1 LGNATLATA
10 RQVAACHAEAFGV
23 GGLDVNMSRAATFSI
38 VLLCWAAIY
47 LPALGSLEIKGE
59 EGRRIL
65 PAVTML
71 DTGNYLVPQVGSE
84 PYYRKPPLVNW
95 LVAASFKLTG
105 HRNEWTA
112 RLPSVLCVLAVALA
126 FITVARA
133 SLGTNGSLIAALI
146 WMVNF
151 GMIEKGRLIEIE
163 ALYVSLF
170 GLSLVCWLSWWQRER
185 SPWLTWIVPSIF
197 LGLGVLAKGPVHL
210 LFFYAVVVA
219 VLYRAGDLRKLR
231 HPAHLAGILIVLG
244 IFAAWAIPSWQ
255 AMRGKNLAQ
264 TWSIQLTG
272 RLTGDDFKLGNW
284 LLNIPRALA
293 YFLPWTLLLPLVRGA
308 ELPTPRETN
317 LLRALTWGCAL
328 PFLVV
333 NLLPGALPRYSMPVL
348 VPASWLMA
356 MTLTASEI
364 RLPAWWRVPQVPP
377 AKRRLRLLIIT
388 AVAAGIALCLYAI
401 AVVPYLQRRSKVKP
415 IAAQIDG
422 LVPNSEPLYAV
433 DPDYQPFLFYIR
445 SRLIYVSRIDDLP
458 LSARYLLIQPGKER
472 QVMETERWAPLHARP
487 IFTVTDYRKRTVIL
501 LKVSD
506 GNP

>member
-1 LGNATLATA
+1 
-10 RQVAACHAEAFGV
+10 
-23 GGLDVNMSRAATFSI
+23 MSRAANLLL
-38 VLLCWAAIY
+38 VVLCWAAIY

-71 DTGNYLVPQVGSE
+71 ETGNWLVPQVGSE
-84 PYYRKPPLVNW
+84 PYFRKPPLVNW
-95 LVAASFKLTG
+95 LVAASFKITG

-112 RLPSVLCVLAVALA
+112 RLPSALCILAVALV
-126 FITVARA
+126 FLTVARA
-133 SLGTNGSLIAALI
+133 SLGANGSLIAALI

-163 ALYVSLF
+163 APYVSLF
-170 GLSLVCWLSWWQRER
+170 GLAMICWLSWWQQRR
-185 SPWLTWIVPSIF
+185 SPWLTWIVPSVF

-219 VLYRAGDLRKLR
+219 VLHRGGEPRKLR
-231 HPAHLAGILIVLG
+231 HPAHLAGIAIMLG
-244 IFAAWAIPSWQ
+244 IFAAWAIPYWQ
-255 AMRGKNLAQ
+255 AMGGANLAQ

-284 LLNIPRALA
+284 LLNIPRGLA
-293 YFLPWTLLLPLVRGA
+293 YFLPWTLLLPLVREA
-308 ELPTPRETN
+308 ELSTPRETN
-317 LLRALTWGCAL
+317 LLRALTWGCAV

-364 RLPAWWRVPQVPP
+364 RLPGWWRVPQI
-377 AKRRLRLLIIT
+377 ASANRRLRLVICT
-388 AVAAGIALCLYAI
+388 AIAAGIAICLYAV
-401 AVVPYLQRRSKVKP
+401 AVVPALQRRSKVKP
-415 IAAQIDG
+415 IAAQIDA
-422 LVPNSEPLYAV
+422 LVPKSEPLYAV
-433 DPDYQPFLFYIR
+433 DPDYQPALFYMR
-445 SRLIYVSRIDDLP
+445 SRLVYVSRVDDLP
-458 LSARYLLIQPGKER
+458 LSARYLLIQPEKER
-472 QVMETERWAPLHARP
+472 QVMENERWAPLHARP
-487 IFTVTDYRKRTVIL
+487 ILTVTDYRKRTVIL
-501 LKVSD
+501 AKVSD

>member
-1 LGNATLATA
+1 
-10 RQVAACHAEAFGV
+10 
-23 GGLDVNMSRAATFSI
+23 MSRATNF
-38 VLLCWAAIY
+38 LLVVMCWAAIY

-71 DTGNYLVPQVGSE
+71 ETGNFLIPQVGSE

-95 LVAASFKLTG
+95 LVAASFGATG

-126 FITVARA
+126 FVTVARA
-133 SLGTNGSLIAALI
+133 SLGANGSVIAALI
-146 WMVNF
+146 WMTNF

-170 GLSLVCWLSWWQRER
+170 GVAMICWLSWWHQRR
-185 SPWLTWIVPSIF
+185 SPWLTWMVPSVF

-219 VLYRAGDLRKLR
+219 VLHRAGELRKLW
-231 HPAHLAGILIVLG
+231 HPAHFVGAVIVLG
-244 IFAAWAIPSWQ
+244 IFAAWAIPYWQ
-255 AMRGKNLAQ
+255 AMQGANLAQ
-264 TWSIQLTG
+264 TWSTQLTG

-284 LLNIPRALA
+284 LLNIPRGLA
-293 YFLPWTLLLPLVRGA
+293 YFLPWALLLPLVRGA

-317 LLRALTWGCAL
+317 LLRALTWGCAV
-328 PFLVV
+328 PFLFV

-364 RLPAWWRVPQVPP
+364 RLPAWWRAPQIPP
-377 AKRRLRLLIIT
+377 AKRKLHLVICT
-388 AVAAGIALCLYAI
+388 AIAAGIAICLYAV
-401 AVVPYLQRRSKVKP
+401 AVVPALQRRSKVKP
-415 IAAQIDG
+415 IAAQIDA
-422 LVPNSEPLYAV
+422 LVPKSEPLYAV

-445 SRLIYVSRIDDLP
+445 SRLVYVSRIDDLP
-458 LSARYLLIQPGKER
+458 LGARYLLIQPEKER
-472 QVMETERWAPLHARP
+472 QVLETERWAPLHARP

-501 LKVSD
+501 AKVSD

>member
-1 LGNATLATA
+1 
-10 RQVAACHAEAFGV
+10 
-23 GGLDVNMSRAATFSI
+23 MSRAATFSI
-38 VLLCWAAIY
+38 VFLCWAAIY
-47 LPALGSLEIKGE
+47 LPGLGSLEIKGE

-105 HRNEWTA
+105 QRNEWAA

-133 SLGTNGSLIAALI
+133 SLGANGSLIAALI

-170 GLSLVCWLSWWQRER
+170 GLALICWLSWWEQRR
-185 SPWLTWIVPSIF
+185 SPWLTWTVPWIF
-197 LGLGVLAKGPVHL
+197 LGLGLLAKGPLHL
-210 LFFYAVVVA
+210 FFFYAVVVA
-219 VLYRAGDLRKLR
+219 VLHGAGELRKFR
-231 HPAHLAGILIVLG
+231 HPAHFAGILFALG
-244 IFAAWAIPSWQ
+244 IFAAWAVPYWQ
-255 AMRGKNLAQ
+255 ATRGTNLAQ

-272 RLTGDDFKLGNW
+272 RLTGEDFKLGSW
-284 LLNIPRALA
+284 LLNIPRGLA

-308 ELPTPRETN
+308 VLPTPRQTN
-317 LLRALTWGCAL
+317 LLRALTWGCAV

-333 NLLPGALPRYSMPVL
+333 NLLPGALPRYSMPAL
-348 VPASWLMA
+348 VPASWLLAMA
-356 MTLTASEI
+356 LSANEI
-364 RLPAWWRVPQVPP
+364 RAPGWWRSLGMASPE
-377 AKRRLRLLIIT
+377 RRLRLVLVT
-388 AVAAGIALCLYAI
+388 AGAAGIALCLYAI
-401 AVVPYLQRRSKVKP
+401 AVVPSLQRRSKVKP

-433 DPDYQPFLFYIR
+433 DPDYQPFLFYMR
-445 SRLIYVSRIDDLP
+445 SRLVYVSQVDEVP
-458 LSARYLLIQPGKER
+458 LSAHYLLVQPGKEE
-472 QVMETERWAPLHARP
+472 QVITSERWAPLRARP
-487 IFTVTDYRKRTVIL
+487 IFSVTDYRKRTVTL
-501 LKVSD
+501 FRVSE

>member
-1 LGNATLATA
+1 
-10 RQVAACHAEAFGV
+10 
-23 GGLDVNMSRAATFSI
+23 MSRAATFSI
-38 VLLCWAAIY
+38 VFLSWAAIY

-71 DTGNYLVPQVGSE
+71 ESGNYLVPQVGSD

-105 HRNEWTA
+105 LRNEWTA

-133 SLGTNGSLIAALI
+133 SLGANGSLIAALV

-163 ALYVSLF
+163 ALYVSLL
-170 GLSLVCWLSWWQRER
+170 GLALVCWLSWWQERR
-185 SPWLTWIVPSIF
+185 SPWLTWMVPSVF
-197 LGLGVLAKGPVHL
+197 LGLGLLAKGPVHL

-219 VLYRAGDLRKLR
+219 VLHRTGGLRKLR
-231 HPAHLAGILIVLG
+231 HPAHLAGILIMLG
-244 IFAAWAIPSWQ
+244 IFAAWAVPSWQ
-255 AMRGKNLAQ
+255 AMPGENLAQ
-264 TWSIQLTG
+264 IWSIQLTG
-272 RLTGDDFKLGNW
+272 RFTGADFKLRHW
-284 LLNIPRALA
+284 LLNIPRGLA
-293 YFLPWTLLLPLVRGA
+293 YFLPWTLLLPLVRRA
-308 ELPTPRETN
+308 EFPTSREMN
-317 LLRALTWGCAL
+317 LLQGLTWGCAV

-333 NLLPGALPRYSMPVL
+333 NLLPGALPRYSMPAL

-364 RLPAWWRVPQVPP
+364 RRPAWWPMPQISPVQ
-377 AKRRLRLLIIT
+377 RRLRPVIYT
-388 AVAAGIALCLYAI
+388 AIAAGIALCLYAV
-401 AVVPYLQRRSKVKP
+401 AVVPALQRRAKVKP
-415 IAAQIDG
+415 IAAQIDA
-422 LVPNSEPLYAV
+422 LVPSSEPLYAV

-445 SRLIYVSRIDDLP
+445 ARLVYVSSVEDLP
-458 LSARYLLIQPGKER
+458 VSARYLLIQPENER
-472 QVMETERWAPLHARP
+472 QVVESERWSPLRARP

-501 LKVSD
+501 AKVGD
-506 GNP
+506 DR